1 MSLIIINSLRFIQ
14 QLKPTSMEYVES
26 DRLDGKVARV
36 FHKNIALEKYM
47 SAAAPSSAVAAASAS
62 DAATLLPPLPPAGSA
77 APDAQRCSIECSTY
91 SRWDRYINCYEL
103 RLGR

>member
-1 MSLIIINSLRFIQ
+1 
-14 QLKPTSMEYVES
+14 MEYVES

-47 SAAAPSSAVAAASAS
+47 SAAAPSACAFASAVASPSAS

-77 APDAQRCSIECSTY
+77 APDAQLCSIECSTY